1 MSKKALFIVE
11 GDREEEYVSKIAE
24 VMEIDVKVYPVKA
37 NIYMLYSKLKA
48 EDFQLNIVD
57 TLLEMKGVEDRYKQI
72 LREGDAFAYTY
83 LLFDLDIQD
92 NDKPIGDNYK
102 IVREM
107 LEYFIDET
115 DETVGKLYVDYPMI
129 ESLWDY
135 DKNDLDEYKTRHV
148 LLSEIK
154 NYKRIVGDRGNPVNL
169 SKYTLEKFI
178 ELAVMNIKKANYII
192 NSLWEKPNYDL
203 YLSKLNQLS
212 ILDCEEEQ
220 SLTIQHVMV
229 LNSIPLFMVDYWG
242 NENGFYDEL

>member
-11 GDREEEYVSKIAE
+11 GDREEEYVSQIAE

-115 DETVGKLYVDYPMI
+115 DEPQD
-129 ESLWDY
+129 SC
-135 DKNDLDEYKTRHV
+135 KNIVPDRHHFRHLRRILDH
-148 LLSEIK
+148 
-154 NYKRIVGDRGNPVNL
+154 
-169 SKYTLEKFI
+169 
-178 ELAVMNIKKANYII
+178 
-192 NSLWEKPNYDL
+192 EKPVRRTGYP
-203 YLSKLNQLS
+203 
-212 ILDCEEEQ
+212 C
-220 SLTIQHVMV
+220 
-229 LNSIPLFMVDYWG
+229 
-242 NENGFYDEL
+242 